1 MQRLATFAPNQ
12 LSVVITQDSTGIA
25 HVVSGYSEDS
35 IVNIEWTTPRYSL
48 YTGADNTG
56 TRVYNASNSATLTL
70 SLQQTS
76 ASNDVLS
83 LLFANDG
90 VDSSG
95 VFSIQV
101 KDSSGRSVYF
111 SDDAYVSTRP
121 NAGFSN
127 SMMTRDWVIDAFNLQ
142 EYTGGNAVLS
152 PADQATIETLGGVL
166 AAKWIQQ

>member
-83 LLFANDG
+83 LLFANDST
-90 VDSSG
+90 DSSG

-142 EYTGGNAVLS
+142 SYTGGNAVLT
-152 PADQATIETLGGVL
+152 PADQATIETLGGTL